1 MAIGNL
7 LYYGG
12 FNGKIIYKWWIV
24 HCHVWLPEVTTK
36 EYSGPAVWVDCSVDS
51 IGNCWSR
58 HKVDKTPKSPLHA
71 AYICWIGYRNSN
83 IFKFQYADS
92 RCLSLKPLPL
102 HFAHLAL
109 ASPCPASLSKT
120 SPLPT
125 AIPSWKALDAERKI
139 LQDPC
144 ADFWMFGCLVIPE
157 SWWFRDQN
165 PTFLLISIAISVSC
179 GIIFCLQSVGY
190 CFFSNTV
197 SVFRY
202 WDCFALTLFHSS
214 ARKPRGFSVSRRGP
228 QSGQSFALGAGTYLT
243 CTNGSEAPRW
253 WKNVAS

>member
-1 MAIGNL
+1 M
-7 LYYGG
+7 
-12 FNGKIIYKWWIV
+12 
-24 HCHVWLPEVTTK
+24 
-36 EYSGPAVWVDCSVDS
+36 DS

-179 GIIFCLQSVGY
+179 GIIFCLQSVG
-190 CFFSNTV
+190 CFFFKYLFLDIGAASPWLYFTV
-197 SVFRY
+197 LRES
-202 WDCFALTLFHSS
+202 
-214 ARKPRGFSVSRRGP
+214 PMVSRFLAEARNP
-228 QSGQSFALGAGTYLT
+228 DNPLPSELAHTSPVPMDQKRLGDEKMLPA
-243 CTNGSEAPRW
+243 NP
-253 WKNVAS
+253 